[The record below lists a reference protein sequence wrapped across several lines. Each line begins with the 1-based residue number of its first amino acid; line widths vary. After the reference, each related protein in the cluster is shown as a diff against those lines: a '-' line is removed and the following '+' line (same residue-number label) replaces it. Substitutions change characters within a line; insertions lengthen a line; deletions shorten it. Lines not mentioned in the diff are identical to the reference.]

1 MTTVV
6 ISLVKWQVYHFHE
19 KCIIVTKNPKPLNV
33 LIYDMKLK
41 LTSAINL
48 KEKIISDL

>member
-19 KCIIVTKNPKPLNV
+19 KCIIATKNPKPLNV
-33 LIYDMKLK
+33 LTYDMKLK

-48 KEKIISDL
+48 KEKIISD